1 MAVWLYSLLSFLIC
15 FGKHYIEIIVRAN
28 NTVLLQVLSIG
39 KVYSIKS
46 LLLLSKC
53 HLSPNSPAN
62 IDKESLAFQRVT
74 KSEWISL
81 CIFSTF
87 IAPIKTSLCVV
98 N

>member
-1 MAVWLYSLLSFLIC
+1 MTVWLSSLLVFLI
-15 FGKHYIEIIVRAN
+15 FYGQHYIEIIVRAN
-28 NTVLLQVLSIG
+28 NTVQLQVLAIG

-62 IDKESLAFQRVT
+62 IDKESQAFQRVT

-81 CIFSTF
+81 CSFSTF
-87 IAPIKTSLCVV
+87 IAPVKMSLCIV